1 MRAARVVPL
10 YCVLIL
16 EAFLLVEGVA
26 TVAIAAT
33 IAMIGTTLAAIAI
46 SISMLPIIAGMML
59 LLVICL
65 SSFVDLRFVR

>member
-1 MRAARVVPL
+1 
-10 YCVLIL
+10 VLIL

-65 SSFVDLRFVR
+65 SSFVDLRVVR

>member
-1 MRAARVVPL
+1 MRVVPL
-10 YCVLIL
+10 YYVLIL

-33 IAMIGTTLAAIAI
+33 IAMIGTKLAAIAI

>member
-1 MRAARVVPL
+1 M
-10 YCVLIL
+10 LIL

-33 IAMIGTTLAAIAI
+33 IATISTTLAAIAI

>member
-1 MRAARVVPL
+1 MRVVPL
-10 YCVLIL
+10 YYVLIL

-65 SSFVDLRFVR
+65 SSFVDLRVVR